1 MVDPSWKDLRPRHL
15 KRGKFMKEVNCN
27 VLSSLFLRDLKK
39 ILSLFSDLA
48 SLHNPVGLYF
58 SNLCRWYQWPVSFSE
73 DILLLVTSFYGSVLS
88 FRSAGA
94 FLLRPRVWVQR
105 TLREDIHSHGGSLLR
120 KLCALFGPEQPQLA
134 EFGGLGEKSIL
145 LGEDILREMEFKVF

>member
-58 SNLCRWYQWPVSFSE
+58 SNLCRWY
-73 DILLLVTSFYGSVLS
+73 
-88 FRSAGA
+88 
-94 FLLRPRVWVQR
+94 
-105 TLREDIHSHGGSLLR
+105 
-120 KLCALFGPEQPQLA
+120 
-134 EFGGLGEKSIL
+134 
-145 LGEDILREMEFKVF
+145 